1 MIKKEPI
8 YLIDGSA
15 YIYRAYHAITALT
28 NSNGL
33 PTNAV
38 LGFTNTLLRVL
49 REKNPRYLAVAFDAK
64 GPTFRHQYYPDYKA
78 NRPTM
83 PDDLVPQIPYIKDI
97 VAAYNFLILE
107 KPGVEADDLIASAA
121 RVLAAAGWPVVV
133 VSGDKD
139 LLQLVSNRITFWEPM
154 KDSVLNVDA
163 VRQKYK
169 VAPPQLLDLFALMG
183 DTSDN
188 IPGVA
193 GIGPKTAE
201 KLINEFG
208 SLDGV
213 YANLD
218 GLKKTKLLENLAGHR
233 QEAYL
238 SKKLIQ
244 LRDDIDVPDS
254 VDAYSLPEPDM
265 TRLKALFAELEFS
278 RLLKSEIPAEAIS
291 TKGFHLVRDRE
302 MLAALVRRLKNAPWL
317 VIDTETSSLD
327 PFQAELAGLSLCID
341 TDHAY
346 YIGIGHRHNGGGLKP
361 GQLAKEEVIAA
372 LRPFL
377 EDKTL
382 PKIGHNLKFDYKIL
396 CRHGVTPAGPLWDT
410 MIASYLLNPGRRS
423 HKLDTLCQELLDLR
437 LTSFAEVTKSDK
449 RPDSFIYVDLE
460 DAKNYSCEDV
470 YATFRLW
477 ELFREQLHKHG
488 LWELFADLETPLVP
502 ILAEMELAGIGV
514 NTSLLAALSAEFDST
529 ISMLETEIHR
539 MADEEFNINSPAQ
552 LGDIL
557 FDKLNLPHGRK
568 TKTGYSTDSR
578 VLEKLAHHEIV
589 QAVMAHRNM
598 TKLKTTYVDKLA
610 VLVHPATGRVHTS
623 FNQTVTA
630 TGRLSSSNPN
640 LQNIPIRTEEGQR
653 IREAFTAAPGHL
665 FLAGDYSQIDLRVL
679 AHYSQDKELLA
690 AFRANQDIHRQ
701 TAAEIYMVSP
711 LLITKEMRR
720 AAKTINFGIVYGM
733 SSYGLAEQLGVSRQA
748 ALTFI
753 DRYFECYT
761 GVKGFMTDI
770 VQHARKTG
778 YVTTLLH
785 RRRFLPDI
793 NSSNRTRREF
803 AERTAINTPIQ
814 GTAAD
819 IIKLAMIKAAAALK
833 KKGSGARML
842 LQIHDELVFEVP
854 EKEITAIKTLV
865 KEAMESVM
873 DLDVPLVA
881 NLAVG
886 RTLADV

>member
-1 MIKKEPI
+1 MTPKEPV

-28 NSNGL
+28 NSSGL

-49 REKNPRYLAVAFDAK
+49 REKNPKYLAVAFDAK

-78 NRPTM
+78 NRPAM
-83 PDDLVPQIPYIKDI
+83 PDDLIPQIPYIKDI
-97 VAAYNFLILE
+97 VAAYNFLTLE
-107 KPGVEADDLIASAA
+107 KAGVEADDLIASAA

-139 LLQLVSNRITFWEPM
+139 LLQLVSDRITFWEPM
-154 KDSVLNVDA
+154 KDSVLDVDA
-163 VRQKYK
+163 VQQKYN
-169 VAPPQLLDLFALMG
+169 VTPEQLLDLFALVG
-183 DTSDN
+183 DKSDN

-218 GLKKTKLLENLAGHR
+218 GLKKNKLQENLANHR
-233 QEAYL
+233 QVVYL
-238 SKKLIQ
+238 SKKLIRLQ
-244 LRDDIDVPDS
+244 DDLDVPAA
-254 VDAYSLPEPDM
+254 VEAYALPEPDM
-265 TRLKALFAELEFS
+265 TRLKALFTELEFV
-278 RLLKSEIPAEAIS
+278 RLLKSEIPSAAVS

-302 MLAALVRRLKNAPWL
+302 TLAALVSRLQSAPWL
-317 VIDTETSSLD
+317 VIDTETSALD
-327 PFQAELAGLSLCID
+327 PFAAELAGLSLCVD
-341 TDHAY
+341 GDNAY
-346 YIGIGHRHNGGGLKP
+346 YIAIGHRDDGGGLKP

-377 EDKTL
+377 EDNAL

-423 HKLDTLCQELLDLR
+423 HKLDTLGQELLDLR
-437 LTSFAEVTKSDK
+437 LTTFAEVTRGDK

-460 DAKNYSCEDV
+460 EAKNYSCEDV

-477 ELFREQLHKHG
+477 ELFREQLNGQG
-488 LWELFADLETPLVP
+488 LWELFAVLETPLVP
-502 ILAEMELAGIGV
+502 ILAEMELAGIMV
-514 NTSLLAALSAEFDST
+514 NTPLLSSLSKEFDST
-529 ISMLETEIHR
+529 ISMLEFEIHR
-539 MADEEFNINSPAQ
+539 LAGEEFNINSPAQ

-610 VLVHPATGRVHTS
+610 ALVHPATGRVHTS

-640 LQNIPIRTEEGQR
+640 LQNIPIRTTEGQR

-679 AHYSQDKELLA
+679 AHYSQDEELLA
-690 AFRANQDIHRQ
+690 AFRNNQDIHSQ

-733 SSYGLAEQLGVSRQA
+733 SSFGLAEQLGVSRQA
-748 ALTFI
+748 AQTFI

-761 GVKGFMTDI
+761 GVKRFMSDI
-770 VQHARKTG
+770 VQQARKAG

-819 IIKLAMIKAAAALK
+819 IIKLAMIKASAALK
-833 KKGSGARML
+833 KKGAGARML

-854 EKEITAIKTLV
+854 EQEITATRALV
-865 KEAMESVM
+865 REAMESVM

-881 NLAVG
+881 NFAVG
-886 RTLADV
+886 RTLAEV